1 MPYEHC
7 ADESVRNCSGSA
19 VSEAPSSCPAKC
31 ADGSAPK
38 LWKAQDAYAVAAPGD
53 VEAMQRELMAHG
65 PFEVMFFVFQDF
77 MQYKSGV
84 YTRSTAAAE
93 FHPVGRHAVR
103 VIGWG
108 EEGGTPYWLVANSW
122 SREFG
127 ENGYFR
133 IRRGTNEAGIE
144 SKAGAGLPAM

>member
-1 MPYEHC
+1 MIALSLGFAPRTHAPPELNYNF
-7 ADESVRNCSGSA
+7 AASVQTGLNPA
-19 VSEAPSSCPAKC
+19 V
-31 ADGSAPK
+31 
-38 LWKAQDAYAVAAPGD
+38 AYAISAEHNVVSVALP
-53 VEAMQRELMAHG
+53 H
-65 PFEVMFFVFQDF
+65 F